1 VHSFNRPLVDG
12 GTGVRAGVASTRTS
26 GDRAASRMNPIP
38 ESGRPS
44 WLGRHAWTGCEMAV
58 VLAATAAQLHVGVTD
73 QGMIWPDEIHQSL
86 EQAHRLVF
94 GVGAL
99 PWEFDVGV
107 RSWLFPGILAG
118 LLKLG
123 AWLGREEAR
132 FPVLAARAFMALTSG
147 LTVWLTMRLSLRIG
161 GKLGALWS
169 GLLLATLPLWLL
181 FGSRCMS
188 EVASTPL
195 LVAAA
200 LLAVDQRSSGA
211 RVALAGVLAA
221 AASVIRP
228 QNVIALIGVLALL
241 GRGGPS
247 PTRAR
252 FLDGAVVATVLLG
265 GALDWATWGAP
276 FHSGIAYVR
285 FNFFEDGSSRF
296 GVEPWT
302 FYASTLFRSTGIGL
316 VSLAVLPLFS
326 PAPARWLL
334 ATVVLYVTLHS
345 IIPHKELRFL
355 FPVLPLMLA
364 AAGAGAAAL
373 AAKIGGRRGVLAISF
388 LVAITAIANAVHTR
402 SLKIRDLGESIRLA
416 HPRVVQ
422 SLALARRRPGR
433 PVWPRRS
440 WCEPGLHG
448 GVFLSASER
457 PALLRAQHHLDDHSC
472 RQFHPGAGRCSS
484 RR

>member
-1 VHSFNRPLVDG
+1 
-12 GTGVRAGVASTRTS
+12 
-26 GDRAASRMNPIP
+26 
-38 ESGRPS
+38 
-44 WLGRHAWTGCEMAV
+44 MAV

-161 GKLGALWS
+161 GKLGALWT

-402 SLKIRDLGESIRLA
+402 SLKIRDLGYAKDANQSVWHIRESYNRLLWLAGDQGDLCGLAVLGVNPVYTGAYSYLHRSVPLYYVPSITSTTIRAANFILVPA
-416 HPRVVQ
+416 GV
-422 SLALARRRPGR
+422 RPGADHQYGLVGR
-433 PVWPRRS
+433 HQDLELLSRKGTCSPPQDDYLLYFWP
-440 WCEPGLHG
+440 
-448 GVFLSASER
+448 
-457 PALLRAQHHLDDHSC
+457 
-472 RQFHPGAGRCSS
+472 
-484 RR
+484 